1 MFLLKKK
8 YYLFIENTRD
18 FDLNLIKKRNKF
30 NIIYRNQKIKEK
42 ETDIKYFRNNCK
54 KKGILFYVANNIQL
68 LIKLKAD
75 GLYISSHNRN
85 LLLNCFSKLGFI
97 TIGSAHNYKEI
108 EVKKKQTQ
116 VQQLTN
122 IIIRKSASLLKT
134 TC

>member
-1 MFLLKKK
+1 MVLLKKK

-85 LLLNCFSKLGFI
+85 LLLNCF
-97 TIGSAHNYKEI
+97 
-108 EVKKKQTQ
+108 
-116 VQQLTN
+116 
-122 IIIRKSASLLKT
+122 
-134 TC
+134 